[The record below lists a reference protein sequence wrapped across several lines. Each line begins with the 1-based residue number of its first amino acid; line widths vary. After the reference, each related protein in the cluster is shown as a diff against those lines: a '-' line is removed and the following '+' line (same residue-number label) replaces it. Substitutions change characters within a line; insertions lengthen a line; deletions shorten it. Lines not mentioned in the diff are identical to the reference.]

1 MKPIPPRRR
10 APFFVAAALVL
21 GGLAVP
27 TATAQPPSPGD
38 TAGTTYFVDCEAT
51 TPGLGT
57 REAPL
62 TTLDAVGE
70 LHLEPGD
77 AVLFRR
83 GSTCV
88 GALTTQGSG
97 TADAPILIDAYG
109 DSAGLPRIDG
119 GGVPETVLLDNQEYW
134 EIRNLEIT
142 NTDSTPSARF
152 TAMRRGVVIKNT
164 DSGQLSHFRL
174 ENLYIHDVTGQNKK
188 DLGGSGGIQVEVYPG
203 SVPSWFD
210 DVVIANNRIEDVN
223 RSGINMSTAWL
234 CRQEMAWDSGY
245 CTKGD
250 NTRNPWTPSTG
261 LIIRDN
267 VVDGT
272 GGDGIVVQMNKGAVV
287 EGNVVNDAANRA
299 NQGSNAGVW
308 AWNAD
313 DTVFRGN
320 TVTGTRKLA
329 GNNDGTSFDI
339 DYGTRNTVFEHNVS
353 YANDGGMVF
362 FCGCAA
368 SWLPNAGFASE
379 GVYRYNFSIAEKSR
393 VGFLSGATD
402 GAFYN
407 NTIVITDDSEADF
420 LSVNA
425 TGSSI
430 LLANNLVVSLRQGGV
445 TTAPASSPNL
455 LAWRNNAFYS
465 VGAASTWPGTQAGGN
480 QYLDIDDL
488 PVPALTALQDLAA
501 LEGTGELDLTSL
513 AQVTAPHLAG
523 AGIPVAEEGTVDLFG
538 NVVPTRCAPDIGA
551 SQFSETDDGTCAPPA
566 QLADGSSADLTLPA
580 TSTIRIDATLSAGAT
595 LTVTNEHGLTQTAR
609 PVTASDSAVFAV
621 VRTDATQQDVTLT
634 CSGGSCSGIEVGTV
648 SDVAV
653 DGSFESLHT
662 GYSDKRTS
670 PWSIWNTGRST
681 AVVAGGQHSLSLTP
695 GSTGAGSELVRIPVQ
710 PGQTYEL
717 AGWINSSVAGKA
729 QGVSL
734 GAKWGQG
741 TEETGTAFNA
751 FSTVAGQWQHAST
764 RFTVPQNVGNLTL
777 YCYQPAASGT
787 SYCDDVTMTPVD
799 PADAHIVARPR
810 DTSVSA
816 GASAHFHARTAGD
829 HPHTVTWESSRDGL
843 AWQAVQHDAF
853 GTQIPVRSPWL
864 SVDEVTVDDDGTL
877 YRAIVTDSVTGAQT
891 VSQPAT
897 LTVAG
902 PRGDAE
908 LGALVGLEL
917 LTGPRTSEYLLGD
930 PLDVSGLV
938 VVAVFENGRYQI
950 VDPTLLNVDDAAFRP
965 NRLGTQAIP
974 VSFTANGRTASTTF
988 TVEVVASRESTIG
1001 CPVAGAT
1008 ATATFHQTEYGSYP
1022 AGLACDGN
1030 PGTSWS
1036 TWPGATTRPT
1046 DTITFAL
1053 PEARLVRGFEIDW
1066 LEKAPT
1072 GAVTVQYRD
1081 AEGSWHDLANPI
1093 SGIALVGGAA
1103 TSVVT
1108 AEEPVIADA
1117 LRVLVGYTANDYT
1130 KVTEVRFRVVETRE
1144 VVEEN
1149 PVELTTSTRCVA
1161 GKVTLVAQATNTGT
1175 APASVTVSSPFGSKT
1190 HADLAPSRTVST
1202 AFSSRVASIAAGT
1215 VTAQVSVD
1223 GGQAMEATA
1232 DYAAASC
1239 S

>member
-1 MKPIPPRRR
+1 RRR
-10 APFFVAAALVL
+10 VAFIAATALVI

-38 TAGTTYFVDCEAT
+38 AAGTTYFVDCDAT
-51 TPGLGT
+51 APGIGT
-57 REAPL
+57 RQAPL
-62 TTLDAVGE
+62 TSLGAVGE
-70 LHLEPGD
+70 LRLEPGD
-77 AVLFRR
+77 AVLFKR
-83 GSTCV
+83 GSTCT

-97 TADAPILIDAYG
+97 TAEAPLLIDAYG
-109 DSAGLPRIDG
+109 DGTQLPRIDG
-119 GGVPETVLLDNQEYW
+119 QGVAETVLLDNQEYW

-142 NTDSTPSARF
+142 NIDPTPSARF

-164 DSGQLSHFRL
+164 DAGQLSHFRL

-250 NTRNPWTPSTG
+250 NARNPWTPSTG
-261 LIIRDN
+261 LVIRDN

-287 EGNVVNDAANRA
+287 EGNVVSDAANRA

-353 YANDGGMVF
+353 YANEGGMVF

-379 GVYRYNFSIAEKSR
+379 GVYRYNFSIGEISR
-393 VGFLSGATD
+393 VGFLAGATD

-407 NTIVITDDSEADF
+407 NTIVITDDSAAEF
-420 LSVNA
+420 LSVNNA
-425 TGSSI
+425 GSSI

-445 TTAPASSPNL
+445 TSAAASSPNL
-455 LAWRNNAFYS
+455 LTWRNNAFYS
-465 VGAASTWPGTQAGGN
+465 VDAASTWPGTQADGN
-480 QYLDIDDL
+480 QKLDIDDL
-488 PVPALTALQDLAA
+488 PAAALAA
-501 LEGTGELDLTSL
+501 LEDLAVIDGTGELDLTTL
-513 AQVTAPHLAG
+513 TQVTAPNLAG
-523 AGIPVAEEGTVDLFG
+523 AGIAVAEEGTVDLFG
-538 NVVPTRCAPDIGA
+538 NAVPHRCAPDIGA
-551 SQFSETDDGTCAPPA
+551 YQFSEVDDETCAPPA
-566 QLADGSSADLTLPA
+566 QLADGASADLTLPA
-580 TSTIRIDATLSAGAT
+580 TSTVRIDATLSPGAT
-595 LTVTNEHGLTQTAR
+595 FTVANERGLVQTAR
-609 PVTASDSAVFAV
+609 PVSEGGSAVFSV
-621 VRTDATQQDVTLT
+621 VRTDATQQDVTLS
-634 CSGGSCSGIEVGTV
+634 CSGGSCSDIAVGTV
-648 SDVAV
+648 SDVVV
-653 DGSFESLHT
+653 DGSFESLFT
-662 GYSDKRTS
+662 TYSDRRTS
-670 PWSIWNTGRST
+670 PWSIWNSGRST
-681 AVVAGGQHSLSLTP
+681 TVVAGGGHSTSLTP
-695 GSTGAGSELVRIPVQ
+695 GSTGAGSELVHIPVQ

-717 AGWINSSVAGKA
+717 AGWIHSSVAGKT

-751 FSTVAGQWQHAST
+751 FSTVAGQWQHASV

-787 SYCDDVTMTPVD
+787 SYCDDVTMTAVVPT
-799 PADAHIVARPR
+799 DAHLVAGPR
-810 DTSVSA
+810 DVSVSA

-829 HPHTVTWESSRDGL
+829 HPHVVTWESSVGGDP
-843 AWQAVQHDAF
+843 WQEVRHDVF
-853 GTQIPVRSPWL
+853 GTEIPVRSPWL
-864 SVDEVTVDDDGTL
+864 SVDDVTADDDGTR
-877 YRAIVTDSVTGAQT
+877 YRATVTDAVTGART
-891 VSQPAT
+891 VSELAM

-908 LGALVGLEL
+908 LGALVDLEL
-917 LTGPRTSEYLLGD
+917 LAGPTTSEYLLGD
-930 PLDVSGLV
+930 PLDITGLV
-938 VVAVFENGRYQI
+938 VVAVFEHGRYQI
-950 VDPTLLNVDDAAFRP
+950 VDPALLDVDESAFRP
-965 NRLGTQAIP
+965 NRLGTQSIP
-974 VSFTANGRTASTTF
+974 VSFTADGNTASTAF
-988 TVEVVASRESTIG
+988 TVEVVASRESLIS
-1001 CPVAGAT
+1001 CPAAGAT
-1008 ATATFHQTEYGSYP
+1008 ATATFYQTQYGSFP
-1022 AGLACDGN
+1022 GSLACDGN
-1030 PGTSWS
+1030 PSTSWS
-1036 TWPGATTRPT
+1036 TWPGAESRPT

-1053 PEARLVRGFEIDW
+1053 PEARLVRGIEVDW

-1081 AEGSWHDLANPI
+1081 AEGAWHNLAAPI
-1093 SGIALVGGAA
+1093 SGITLVGGAA
-1103 TSVVT
+1103 TSVVN
-1108 AEEPVIADA
+1108 ADDPVTTDA
-1117 LRVLVGYTANDYT
+1117 LRVVVGYTGADYT
-1130 KVTEVRFRVVETRE
+1130 KVTEVRFLVVEARE
-1144 VVEEN
+1144 VVEDN
-1149 PVELTTSTRCVA
+1149 PVELATTTRCVA
-1161 GKVTLVAQATNTGT
+1161 GKVTLVVQATNTGT
-1175 APASVTVSSPFGSKT
+1175 EPASVAVSSPYGSKT
-1190 HADLAPSRTVST
+1190 HADLAPGRTVSS
-1202 AFSSRVASIAAGT
+1202 AFSSRSVSIPAGT

-1223 GGQAMEATA
+1223 GGEAMEATA
-1232 DYAAASC
+1232 DYATASC